1 MTVWLHIGGM
11 NGFSFDSGLELARK
25 RYSTWAVEEDDKGPF
40 RPEALH
46 AYAASQLGAEL
57 ITTFSQGRGLPG
69 GWLLLNGPVLN
80 LGSESVVPALAGW
93 RRERLPRLPRAP
105 GVSLTPDFVCE
116 VFSFGSPHRANR
128 LALYASEGVVHL
140 WLVDPE
146 RRTLEVLRLD
156 GHRYVLRAAHAGP
169 AIVRAEPFEALDLRL
184 SLLWAE

>member
-1 MTVWLHIGGM
+1 MDGL
-11 NGFSFDSGLELARK
+11 FYDSGPELARR
-25 RYSTWAVEEDDKGPF
+25 RYSTWAVEDDSDGSSF

-80 LGSESVVPALAGW
+80 LGPDSVVPALAGW

-105 GVSLTPDFVCE
+105 GVSLTPDWVCE
-116 VFSFGSPHRANR
+116 VLSFRAPRRANR
-128 LALYASEGVVHL
+128 LSLYAREGVLHL

-146 RRTLEVLRLD
+146 RRMLEVLRLD
-156 GHRYVLRAAHAGP
+156 GHRYVLLGAHAGH
-169 AIVRAEPFEALDLRL
+169 ATVRAEPFEALDLRL